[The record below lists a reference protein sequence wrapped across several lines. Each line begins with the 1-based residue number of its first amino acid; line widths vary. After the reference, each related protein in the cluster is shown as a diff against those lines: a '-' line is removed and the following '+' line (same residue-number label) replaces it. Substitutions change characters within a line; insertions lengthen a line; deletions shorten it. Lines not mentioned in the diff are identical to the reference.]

1 MVATLLLVSC
11 AAGEGISFPDPNLEA
26 AIREVIDKPE
36 GHILTSD
43 LEGLTSFGVVGGDI
57 TSLEGLQ
64 HCINLTELDLRYNQI
79 SDISPLASLTNLT
92 ELDLR
97 YNQISD
103 ISPLVSL
110 TNLSRLYIAYNPLD
124 TESGDIYIRQ
134 LRKSGV
140 FVVFRHYTRA
150 DVWTMERAKMAES
163 RAQTGSVIS
172 RAIAISAAFIFA
184 AFIIIPFIL
193 WKKKIIEIS
202 EWFVVFWF
210 SVLTPVAYSIAFT
223 WQWVQIDY
231 SPGRNEGEELW
242 VLFMIGVPIGIG
254 LLIILLPV
262 WVITGWRAF
271 RKRSVAK
278 GEDIQREKVN
288 E

>member
-1 MVATLLLVSC
+1 MTKKIVWLVVSCLMVATLLLVSC

-64 HCINLTELDLRYNQI
+64 HCI
-79 SDISPLASLTNLT
+79 NLT